1 MASPFTVDI
10 IDEETKKDSIS
21 DETPT
26 QAVISPRP
34 PIDYTSFRAF
44 VKSVYARFTS
54 IWTKR
59 FIWALIAG
67 QVVSCCITC
76 TSVTTTELVN
86 RNWAL
91 PTTQSFFL

>member
-1 MASPFTVDI
+1 MASPVTVDI
-10 IDEETKKDSIS
+10 IDDETKKESIS

-26 QAVISPRP
+26 QEVTSPRP
-34 PIDYTSFRAF
+34 PIDYTSFPSFA
-44 VKSVYARFTS
+44 KSVCARFTS
-54 IWTKR
+54 LWTKR